1 MAYVIGNTY
10 AKNLCQWTVFLQL
23 IIKNVV
29 TCFFGTQCIFFITYR
44 AYVSGV
50 LCGHY
55 NAHMLK
61 CFRLADVKLAVYG

>member
-1 MAYVIGNTY
+1 MDSFPSTYHQKCGHMFFGNTVY
-10 AKNLCQWTVFLQL
+10 
-23 IIKNVV
+23 I
-29 TCFFGTQCIFFITYR
+29 FITYR